1 MQSEFVSVKRMA
13 ELAGVTTQAVYR
25 RINSDLQGFV
35 RLDGSKKTIDTAAL
49 RYFGQQDQQQIVQ
62 AEPEISREM
71 FDLLKEQLQVV
82 NQKVFIRD
90 EQINRLLDQLKWQSE
105 VNVKLQEEKQLV
117 ITELEEVK
125 RLPEPQPPKSFIQ
138 RMIAALKKDA

>member
-49 RYFGQQDQQQIVQ
+49 RYFGQQEEQ
-62 AEPEISREM
+62 AVAQVDPEINREM
-71 FDLLKEQLQVV
+71 FELLKLQLEVV

-90 EQINRLLDQLKWQSE
+90 EQINRLLEQLKWQSE
-105 VNVKLQEEKQLV
+105 MNVKLQEEKQLA
-117 ITELEEVK
+117 IAEMEEVK
-125 RLPEPQPPKSFIQ
+125 HIPEPQPS
-138 RMIAALKKDA
+138 KDSVPRWMFWKR